1 MIISCLFSIGQKEK
15 QMNKRSDPIGYG
27 IIGAG
32 IWGNL
37 HLQTLCDDYRV
48 KLLGICDIDIDKA
61 RQAAKKYDIPYVYD
75 SYEEML
81 KNPEIEA
88 VSVATPDFAHGGPAL
103 ASVEAGKHLLCEKPM
118 AMTLDESLKIVRTA
132 KTNDKKFM
140 VDFHNRWSPP
150 FYIVYENLR
159 SGKLGAPRYAY
170 FRQSDTIYVPLK
182 YISWGA
188 KSSVLWFLGPHC
200 IDSIRW
206 LVDSEVDEVYCV
218 SRSGLIQSKGVD
230 TPDFFAYLMQF
241 ENGCVANMENSW
253 IVSEQNPTI
262 YDLKFELQCNEGTVF
277 LDPSHSRTIEV
288 YRDQQSAGWDNI
300 IYPDTMVN
308 PTVHGK
314 IVGLATE
321 SIRHFVDCVW
331 KDQTPLVSGIDGLRA
346 TEIILAVEESARINK
361 PVKVEHHQV

>member
-1 MIISCLFSIGQKEK
+1 MEH
-15 QMNKRSDPIGYG
+15 RTDPVGYAV
-27 IIGAG
+27 IGAG

-37 HLQTLCDDYRV
+37 HLRTLCEDPRV
-48 KLLGICDIDIDKA
+48 RLVAVCDIDLEKA
-61 RQAAKKYDIPYVYD
+61 KCVAQEYGIPYYYS

-81 KNPEIEA
+81 KNLEIEA
-88 VSVATPDFAHGGPAL
+88 VSVATPDFAHGAPAL
-103 ASVEAGKHLLCEKPM
+103 AVVEAGKHLLCEKPM
-118 AMTLDESLKIVRTA
+118 AMTLDESLAIIRTA
-132 KTNDKKFM
+132 KQKGIKFM

-150 FYIVYENLR
+150 FYITYENLR
-159 SGKLGAPRYAY
+159 DGKLGKPRYAY
-170 FRQSDTIYVPLK
+170 FRQSDTIFVPLK

-206 LVDSEVDEVYCV
+206 LFNDEVREVYCV

-241 ENGCVANMENSW
+241 ENGGVANMENSW

-262 YDLKFELQCNEGTVF
+262 YDLKLQLQCEEGTVF
-277 LDPSHSRTIEV
+277 LDPSHSRMIEI
-288 YRDQQSAGWDNI
+288 YRDQKPSGWDNI
-300 IYPDTMVN
+300 VYPDTMVN

-346 TEIILAVEESARINK
+346 TEIILAVEESARTNK
-361 PVKVEHHQV
+361 PVSVVRHDV